1 MKTKTLGILH
11 PGEMGV
17 SVAATARSSGCKVLW
32 ASEDRSEATSQR
44 AQQHGLND
52 AGSIAELS
60 RKCSVIVSVCP
71 PNVAENV
78 AASVAAN
85 SFTGLFIDANA
96 ISPERA
102 VRIGGI
108 VENARIDFVDGGIVG
123 GPAWNPK
130 KTWLY
135 LSGKRAAEAATFFA
149 AGPLET
155 EVIGREAGQ
164 ASALKMCFAANT
176 KGTSALLSAILAVAD
191 THGLRDTIFDVW
203 ERHLPET
210 AERARKVPASN
221 SAKAWRFVGEMEEI
235 ASTFRAAEM
244 PEGFHAAA
252 AQIYQRLAP
261 FKDWPEPPTLDQFL
275 AALKENA
282 P

>member
-17 SVAATARSSGCKVLW
+17 SVAATARNSGCKVLW
-32 ASEDRSEATSQR
+32 ASADRSEATTQR
-44 AQQHGLND
+44 AQRENLND

-60 RKCSVIVSVCP
+60 CQSSVIVSVCP
-71 PNVAENV
+71 PGVAEEI
-78 AASVAAN
+78 AASLA
-85 SFTGLFIDANA
+85 SSDFSGLFIDANA
-96 ISPERA
+96 IAPERA
-102 VRIGGI
+102 IRIGRNL
-108 VENARIDFVDGGIVG
+108 ENSDIDFVDGGIVG
-123 GPAWNPK
+123 GPAWKRK

-135 LSGKRAAEAATFFA
+135 LSGRRAAEAATCFA

-155 EVIGREAGQ
+155 EVIGSEAGQ

-176 KGTSALLSAILAVAD
+176 KGTSALLAAILAVAES
-191 THGLRDTIFDVW
+191 HGLRDTIFEVW

-244 PEGFHAAA
+244 PEGFHDAA

-261 FKDWPEPPTLDQFL
+261 FKDWPEPPTLDEFL
-275 AALKENA
+275 AALKGNA